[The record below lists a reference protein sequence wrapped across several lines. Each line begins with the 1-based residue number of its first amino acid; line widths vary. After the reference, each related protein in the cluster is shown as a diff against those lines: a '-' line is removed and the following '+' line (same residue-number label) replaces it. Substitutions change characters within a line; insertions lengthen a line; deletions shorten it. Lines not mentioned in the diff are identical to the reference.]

1 MKNKLLFGILFFIG
15 FGLNGQELYNPQ
27 TLYDAPGGVFDIN
40 FVREMDIVFEDPN
53 YHSVLVNSFFNAPS
67 YRIPAT
73 LTYNGESYDS
83 VGVRYKGN
91 STFCLPNDEGNPK
104 VPYNIEMNH
113 FIQAQK
119 LENLKKIKLANA
131 WLDPT
136 FAKEITAANI
146 YRKYLPTPEASL
158 LRLNVQGNYNG
169 LYVNTEAVD
178 KQFLQKQFNEKDGVL
193 VKCDPVQVFCGNN
206 TANGNPDL
214 KWMGADSA
222 NYYNSY
228 DVKSDHGWGELMELI
243 EKINFDFD
251 NLGDV
256 LNIDRVLWAFA
267 VNSAILNLDTYNG
280 YYVHNYYLY
289 RTEDGLFQMIP
300 WDFDNSFAGAILGW
314 DFFDPMVVYNY
325 DTYGNQYAPN
335 ERPLLE
341 KLLDDPYYKKLYNAH
356 LKTVY
361 TESLIDTDAVRASI
375 NQLQATA
382 YAAVVQDENKLFS
395 MGQYSSN
402 VEENLW
408 TGWGFGGIMSMINGR
423 NAYLSGLQTMFM
435 PTPEISNMNLNAG
448 VLTVDVDLAD
458 EVDIMATTSEYNS
471 KFEPFAMYD
480 DGTNGDLVANDNTYT
495 AYLPYVVSG
504 EAVKFYIRAQN
515 SSNMRLL
522 PERAEYEFFIYD
534 PNASDAGI
542 DANKYDE
549 GLTVFPNPAS
559 AILNISGTEA
569 QKLHCELY
577 SMMGKKILE
586 RDFWGASAS
595 MQISELQAGA
605 YILKVNNQTF
615 KVLKK

>member
-1 MKNKLLFGILFFIG
+1 
-15 FGLNGQELYNPQ
+15 
-27 TLYDAPGGVFDIN
+27 
-40 FVREMDIVFEDPN
+40 
-53 YHSVLVNSFFNAPS
+53 
-67 YRIPAT
+67 
-73 LTYNGESYDS
+73 
-83 VGVRYKGN
+83 
-91 STFCLPNDEGNPK
+91 
-104 VPYNIEMNH
+104 
-113 FIQAQK
+113 
-119 LENLKKIKLANA
+119 
-131 WLDPT
+131 
-136 FAKEITAANI
+136 
-146 YRKYLPTPEASL
+146 
-158 LRLNVQGNYNG
+158 
-169 LYVNTEAVD
+169 
-178 KQFLQKQFNEKDGVL
+178 
-193 VKCDPVQVFCGNN
+193 
-206 TANGNPDL
+206 
-214 KWMGADSA
+214 
-222 NYYNSY
+222 
-228 DVKSDHGWGELMELI
+228 
-243 EKINFDFD
+243 
-251 NLGDV
+251 
-256 LNIDRVLWAFA
+256 
-267 VNSAILNLDTYNG
+267 
-280 YYVHNYYLY
+280 
-289 RTEDGLFQMIP
+289 MIP

-458 EVDIMATTSEYNS
+458 EVDIMATTSEFNS

-504 EAVKFYIRAQN
+504 DAVKFYIRAQN

-534 PNASDAGI
+534 PTTNLEDQV
-542 DANKYDE
+542 YDE
-549 GLTVFPNPAS
+549 DLRIYPNPAS
-559 AILNISGTEA
+559 SILNISGTEA
-569 QKLHCELY
+569 QKLHCKLY
-577 SMMGKKILE
+577 SMMGKKVLE
-586 RDFWGASAS
+586 KDFWGASAS
-595 MQISELQAGA
+595 MQISNLEAGA

-615 KVLKK
+615 KVLKQ